1 MGTASGD
8 PGVLDAELARA
19 AQGGDAA
26 SLGLLLERHRA
37 GMRAVAIGL
46 LGWGP
51 DADDA
56 VQDAMLVAVRRLGDL
71 RDPAAS
77 GPWLRAVVRNEAR
90 MRLRARRPERPLTG
104 ADLDVRAPE
113 PTPEEV
119 LDGVAL
125 RDWVWAA
132 VETLS
137 EPLQVVVLLRYF
149 SGVTSYRQLAAVCG
163 VPVGTVRSRLSEAR
177 RRLATALPAS
187 AASAHPDTADL
198 ASRRARDAHALIGSA
213 AGGGFPAALAEPAH
227 PELELTGPQGQR
239 DVGHGLLV
247 RIMDADLAAGVRQR
261 PRQVTAGRRL
271 TLLECD
277 LVSPPWDP
285 EHCPPGVL
293 WLLHLDGDRIRRV
306 RLFHPAAA
314 AV

>member
-77 GPWLRAVVRNEAR
+77 GPWLRTVVRNEAR

-177 RRLATALPAS
+177 RRLATALPES

-213 AGGGFPAALAEPAH
+213 AGGGFPAALAELAH